1 MYRLMIV
8 DDDALVRERLRRLI
22 RFADLQLDLVC
33 EAGEGEEAL
42 ALYEQYRPNL
52 LVSDINIP
60 LVDGLE
66 VIRRIHAKDPD
77 VQAVVITGF
86 ATMGYAQESMRL
98 GTVDFLLKPVDENE
112 LNTALGNAIL
122 RLRARTAT
130 VARISELEEI
140 ARRSLPILRERYLNS
155 LIQQPQEED
164 ESEIRDHL
172 AKLQLEMTSPCHAA
186 VAMLPD
192 YAAVGIAE
200 REKIQLALCNLVQ
213 TQLTAQGLTCVSFTD
228 ASRRLVFL
236 VGGQKEPLEDRVEEV
251 LIRIQD
257 QIRFYFHIE
266 CKAGVGDAVT
276 NLSLLHQSFAN
287 AVEAVKSV
295 AIYGRNNVV
304 SSKNVHVRQDEL
316 EADFGR
322 EMGQLITALKA
333 EDRKG
338 SARIVYR
345 YLNRAWTESSG
356 DFSYVQQECMKILSE
371 ILTCSTDLRWSHQKI
386 FDGNPYRMLL
396 ECKDI
401 VMAQEAL
408 CAIADQYLDAL
419 AQRRQHHGHRLV
431 DEAKAFIR
439 NNHAS
444 PELNL
449 SMVSAHVGLSTA
461 YFCNLFKEETH
472 QTFTEYLNAER
483 IRHAKILLTET
494 DSTTEEVALA
504 VGFNNPS
511 YFFEVFKRLTGER
524 PRRYA
529 KAPQG

>member
-172 AKLQLEMTSPCHAA
+172 AKLQLEMTSPCHVA

-192 YAAVGIAE
+192 YATVGIAE

-213 TQLTAQGLTCVSFTD
+213 TQLTAQL
-228 ASRRLVFL
+228 R
-236 VGGQKEPLEDRVEEV
+236 EP
-251 LIRIQD
+251 
-257 QIRFYFHIE
+257 
-266 CKAGVGDAVT
+266 VT
-276 NLSLLHQSFAN
+276 
-287 AVEAVKSV
+287 
-295 AIYGRNNVV
+295 
-304 SSKNVHVRQDEL
+304 
-316 EADFGR
+316 
-322 EMGQLITALKA
+322 TA
-333 EDRKG
+333 
-338 SARIVYR
+338 
-345 YLNRAWTESSG
+345 
-356 DFSYVQQECMKILSE
+356 
-371 ILTCSTDLRWSHQKI
+371 
-386 FDGNPYRMLL
+386 
-396 ECKDI
+396 
-401 VMAQEAL
+401 
-408 CAIADQYLDAL
+408 
-419 AQRRQHHGHRLV
+419 
-431 DEAKAFIR
+431 
-439 NNHAS
+439 
-444 PELNL
+444 
-449 SMVSAHVGLSTA
+449 
-461 YFCNLFKEETH
+461 
-472 QTFTEYLNAER
+472 
-483 IRHAKILLTET
+483 
-494 DSTTEEVALA
+494 
-504 VGFNNPS
+504 
-511 YFFEVFKRLTGER
+511 
-524 PRRYA
+524 
-529 KAPQG
+529 